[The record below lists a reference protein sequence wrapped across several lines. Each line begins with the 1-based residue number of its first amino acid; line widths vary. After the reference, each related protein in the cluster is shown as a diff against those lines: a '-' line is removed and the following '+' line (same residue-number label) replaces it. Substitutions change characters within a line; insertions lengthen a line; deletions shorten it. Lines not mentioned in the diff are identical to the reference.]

1 MRTIVYVDG
10 FNLYYGAVKDTAYK
24 WLDIGKMCGLL
35 LPQNEIVGIKYFT
48 ARVSARPD
56 DPGQPTR
63 QQMFL
68 RALGTIPGLEIIFG
82 HFLSNETVLPRA
94 DSPPENRRY
103 ARVIKT
109 EEKGS
114 DVNLATH
121 FLCDAF
127 RGRFEC
133 GVLVTND
140 SDLREPVRVVRR
152 ELHRCVGVVNPHRRP
167 SSKELTEH
175 ASFQKTIRTGVLAA
189 SQFPDELEDANGR
202 FTRPAE
208 WVPQVDM
215 GSAGHA
221 PL

>member
-10 FNLYYGAVKDTAYK
+10 FNLYYGAVKGTTYK
-24 WLDIGKMCGLL
+24 WLDIGKMCSLL
-35 LPQNEIVGIKYFT
+35 LPSHDIIGIKYFT

-68 RALGTIPGLEIIFG
+68 RALGTVPGLEVIYG
-82 HFLSNETVLPRA
+82 HFLSNETTLPRA
-94 DSPPENRRY
+94 DSPPEHRLY
-103 ARVIKT
+103 VKVVKT

-127 RGRFEC
+127 RGHFEC

-152 ELHRCVGVVNPHRRP
+152 ELHRCVGVVNPHRRL

-175 ASFQKTIRTGVLAA
+175 ANFQKAIRPGVLAA
-189 SQFPDELEDANGR
+189 SQFPNELEDANGR

-208 WVPQVDM
+208 WVPRAAIESGGQ
-215 GSAGHA
+215 A
-221 PL
+221 PA